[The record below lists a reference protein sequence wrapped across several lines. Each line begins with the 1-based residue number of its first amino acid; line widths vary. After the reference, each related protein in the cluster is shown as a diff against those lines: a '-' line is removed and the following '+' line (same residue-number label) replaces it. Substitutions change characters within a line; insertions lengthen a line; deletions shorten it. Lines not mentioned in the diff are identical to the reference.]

1 MDDQELLQ
9 MMVSEPWE
17 RYRRADRREKL
28 ALLRH
33 SFSVHIPHTDRG
45 YELLHIDLDGHTEL
59 KYMVNKAAAVSD
71 NYTVRGFVR
80 FVFALGEG
88 ETKLF
93 TWVTAH
99 GNREWILSRDSA
111 VLYVD
116 VPEFGDGFFIRY
128 GVFRDGCFAAYEKA
142 YGWGYKSDIQ
152 RIEVPERDIESLTW
166 LEPEKEFVLVRY
178 LDDGRSFETTDTD
191 RLLRFIDE
199 HRAQEE
205 ASKDPDPVR
214 VQRFNDLYQAIKYY
228 VLEQKPLRRAK
239 KVYPVI
245 GKNFSWMKDNW
256 EECDFRYNVSMDPDD
271 WHDAVYRRYGDLPDG
286 SHFGVYIWPKSEAF
300 SPASTMIIVD
310 KSGKMRTNTVIKES
324 WSTQD
329 SVFWPLAAAATPSG
343 KSIVWLKDGR
353 IWVWREDK
361 QNKRFLPDAGEELT
375 DRIEGIPVYDALMR
389 DDGILVLF
397 QAGKVYAYLCDEDIV
412 LVKYVDCRIPA
423 DTAEAVRFEQC
434 WIPANKAESPYRNDS
449 FPDINRVDYWPDSFA
464 VMIRSEDDEY
474 DYYSC
479 GMRRVCFEPGLEV
492 IKPGMLADNPDLE
505 SVTIPASVKEVQT
518 WAFGCC
524 TNLKNLVIEGDL
536 SRVANWARDAFEGC
550 ACEEKYLCLRSGGH

>member
-9 MMVSEPWE
+9 MMVAEPWE

-33 SFSVHIPHTDRG
+33 SFSMYIPHADRG
-45 YELLHIDLDGHTEL
+45 YEYLRIVLDDRAEL
-59 KYMVNKAAAVSD
+59 EYSVNKAAAVSD
-71 NYTVRGFVR
+71 DYTLRGFVR

-99 GNREWILSRDSA
+99 GNKEWILSRDSA
-111 VLYVD
+111 ALYVD
-116 VPEFGDGFFIRY
+116 VPEFGEGFFIRY
-128 GVFRDGCFAAYEKA
+128 GVFRDECFAAYEKV
-142 YGWGYKSDIQ
+142 YGWGYQSDIQ
-152 RIEVPERDIESLTW
+152 RIEVPERDLESLTW
-166 LEPEKEFVLVRY
+166 LEPEEEFELVRY
-178 LDDGRSFETTDTD
+178 LDDGRSFETTDSD
-191 RLLRFIDE
+191 RLLRFVDE
-199 HRAQEE
+199 RRAQEE
-205 ASKDPDPVR
+205 ASEDPDPDRVR
-214 VQRFNDLYQAIKYY
+214 RFRDLYEAIKYY
-228 VLEQKPLRRAK
+228 LAKYERLRVK
-239 KVYPVI
+239 KKLRPIAGIELSYL
-245 GKNFSWMKDNW
+245 KDNW
-256 EECDFRYNVSMDPDD
+256 EECDFRYNVSLNPDD
-271 WHDAVYRRYGDLPDG
+271 WHYEVYRRYGDLPGG
-286 SHFGVYIWPKSEAF
+286 SHFGVYIWPESEAF
-300 SPASTMIIVD
+300 SPASTMMIVD
-310 KSGKMRTNTVIKES
+310 KSGEMRTNTVIKES

-329 SVFWPLAAAATPSG
+329 SVFWPMAAAASPSG

-353 IWVWREDK
+353 IWIWSEDK
-361 QNKRFLPDAGEELT
+361 REKRFLPDGGDDLT

-397 QAGKVYAYLCDEDIV
+397 QEGKVYAYLCDEDIV
-412 LVKYVDCRIPA
+412 LVRNA
-423 DTAEAVRFEQC
+423 DEGC
-434 WIPANKAESPYRNDS
+434 WIPASKAESPYRNEV
-449 FPDINRVDYWPDSFA
+449 FPSRVDYWPDEFA
-464 VMIRSEDDEY
+464 VMIRKEDDEY

-479 GMRRVCFEPGLEV
+479 GIRRVCFEPGLEV

-505 SVTIPASVKEVQT
+505 SVTIPASVKEVQS

>member
-9 MMVSEPWE
+9 MMVSEPWK
-17 RYRRADRREKL
+17 RYRRADRRERL
-28 ALLRH
+28 DLLRH
-33 SFSVHIPHTDRG
+33 RFSMYIPHADRG
-45 YELLHIDLDGHTEL
+45 YEFFHIVLDDRAEL

-71 NYTVRGFVR
+71 DYTVRGFIR
-80 FVFALGEG
+80 FVFALKEG

-99 GNREWILSRDSA
+99 GNKEWILSRDSA

-116 VPEFGDGFFIRY
+116 VPEFGEGFFIRY
-128 GVFRDGCFAAYEKA
+128 GVFRDECFAAYEKV

-152 RIEVPERDIESLTW
+152 RIEVPERDLESLTW
-166 LEPEKEFVLVRY
+166 LEPEEEFELVRY

-191 RLLRFIDE
+191 RLLRFVDE

-205 ASKDPDPVR
+205 ALEDPDPDR
-214 VQRFNDLYQAIKYY
+214 VQRFNDLYQSIRYY

-239 KVYPVI
+239 EVYPVI
-245 GKNFSWMKDNW
+245 GKSFSWMKDNW
-256 EECDFRYNVSMDPDD
+256 EECDFRYNVSRKPDD

-286 SHFGVYIWPKSEAF
+286 SHFGAYIWPKSEAF
-300 SPASTMIIVD
+300 SPASVMMIVD
-310 KSGKMRTNTVIKES
+310 KSGEMRTNTVIKES

-343 KSIVWLKDGR
+343 KSIVWLKDGK

-361 QNKRFLPDAGEELT
+361 QGKRFLQDGGEELT

-397 QAGKVYAYLCDEDIV
+397 QNGKVHAYLCDEDIV
-412 LVKYVDCRIPA
+412 LVRYENCWVPA
-423 DTAEAVRFEQC
+423 S
-434 WIPANKAESPYRNDS
+434 KKESPCRNDS
-449 FPDINRVDYWPDSFA
+449 FPEINRVDYWPDEFA
-464 VMIRSEDDEY
+464 VLIRKEDDEY
-474 DYYSC
+474 DYFSC
-479 GMRRVCFEPGLEV
+479 GVRRVCFESGLEV

-505 SVTIPASVKEVQT
+505 SVTIPASVKEVQA
-518 WAFGCC
+518 WAFGSC
-524 TNLKNLVIEGDL
+524 TNLKKLVIEGDL
-536 SRVANWARDAFEGC
+536 SRVANWARDAFEDC
-550 ACEEKYLCLRSGGH
+550 ACEDKYLRLRNAGQQTKT